1 VSHGPLPTGL
11 SADSFPARFRK
22 AGEIMPNLAPLE
34 PEETDLAIRLGNDD
48 DRVRGVLER
57 RSRTVLVEPTALDRK
72 EPDDA
77 RHAVV
82 GYYDYETNR
91 SLAVVVDLRA
101 QEVRAV
107 EETPVQFQ
115 LSREEKREAEELAAG
130 DERVREFLQGR
141 DMRPL
146 TRLFFPT
153 IAGKDD
159 PPHRYAV
166 VFVLPSE
173 TERRFV
179 VVDLTDRQVV
189 DVLGPEALTVE

>member
-1 VSHGPLPTGL
+1 
-11 SADSFPARFRK
+11 
-22 AGEIMPNLAPLE
+22 MPNLAPLE
-34 PEETDLAIRLGNDD
+34 AEEIDLAVRLSSED

-82 GYYDYETNR
+82 GIYDYEANQ
-91 SLAVVVDLRA
+91 SLVAVVDLRA

-130 DERVREFLQGR
+130 DERVSEFLQGR
-141 DMRPL
+141 NMRPL

-153 IAGKDD
+153 TAGKDD

-166 VFVLPSE
+166 VFVLPSD

-179 VVDLTDRQVV
+179 VVDLSDGQVV
-189 DVLGPEALTVE
+189 DVLGPEALRVE